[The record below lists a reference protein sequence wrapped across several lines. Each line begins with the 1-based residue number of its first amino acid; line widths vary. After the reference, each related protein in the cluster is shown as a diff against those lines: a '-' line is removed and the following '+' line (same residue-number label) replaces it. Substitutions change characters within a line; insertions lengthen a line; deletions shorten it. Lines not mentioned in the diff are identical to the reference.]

1 MDEKLTPMVKQYLEI
16 KKDYNDTIVFFRLGD
31 FYEMFYEDAYIASK
45 ELEITL
51 TSKGT
56 KTKIP
61 MCGVPYH
68 SVTPYIEKLI
78 NNGHKVAIVEQIED
92 PKLAKGIVKR
102 DIVRIVTPGTI
113 IDNLDN
119 QNQNNY
125 VSSVSLIDDNYY
137 LSYCDITTGEVYV
150 LKIEKDEN
158 KLLNEILNLNTKEIV
173 ISKNFNKK
181 IFNNV
186 LKVNNILLSY
196 EDNYNINYNNQLE
209 EPYKISVNRL
219 ISYLLR
225 TQKRSLNHL
234 KDAEIINPN
243 YLKFDLNTT
252 RNLELFELNRSN
264 SKTGTLFWLLDKCQT
279 AMGSRM
285 LKKWIS
291 KPLVDINEINLRYD
305 FIDEINN
312 NFIIKEELIKN
323 LKTIY
328 DLERIVGRISY
339 GNTNPKDF
347 LQLKNSLKNI
357 PNIKNNL
364 LNLNNKLAKELSLN
378 INPLNELYD
387 KIDKSI
393 KEDASFQIKDGNII
407 KEGYNLEL
415 DKLKKASKEGKK
427 WLIDLENKEKERTGI
442 KNLKIGYNRVFGYY
456 IEVSKSNISQIKDEF
471 NYDRKQTLS
480 NAERYITKE
489 LKEIEDLI
497 IGSTDKSI
505 KLEYDLFL
513 EIREFTF
520 KYIKDLQK
528 LATNIS
534 ILDAILSLAIVSK
547 ENNYTRPKYLTNQV
561 EITNSR
567 HPIIEKIS
575 SEPFINNDIK
585 ITDDKNIILITGPNM
600 SGKSTYMR
608 QFALIVIMAQMG
620 CFVPAENAY
629 LKIFDQIFTRIG
641 ALDDLIYGKSTF
653 MVEMI
658 EANYALK
665 NATKD
670 SLILFDELG
679 RGTAT
684 YDGMALAYSII
695 EYIHE
700 KIKCITLFST
710 HYHELTELENKLKHL
725 KNVHVTAKEDKDSII
740 FLHKV
745 LDGKSDKSFGI
756 NVASLAKLPK
766 SIIERSKI
774 ILNELEKKDNNLED
788 ITIFDFNEF
797 EEKENINDDLK
808 KITEVEYEK
817 LSKLNNLNLDNLTP
831 IEALNFLYELKK

>member
-585 ITDDKNIILITGPNM
+585 ITADKNIILITGPNM

>member
-357 PNIKNNL
+357 RNIKNNL
-364 LNLNNKLAKELSLN
+364 LNLNN
-378 INPLNELYD
+378 

-534 ILDAILSLAIVSK
+534 ILDAILSLAIVCK
-547 ENNYTRPKYLTNQV
+547 EDNYTRPKYLTNQV

-585 ITDDKNIILITGPNM
+585 ITADKNIILITGPNM